1 MYGGG
6 GQPGILCADACF
18 YTSYG
23 CEAHVCMHTS
33 SVLICQRE
41 LRGSGRSL
49 TLWKTLSSWWSCE
62 NMMTKR
68 ERRREREREAR
79 YISGALTAFRC
90 AATASFCCLWRPVM
104 CHNWHFLTGTHRQD
118 SHKLFASALY
128 TTQMTSSHNHCVNVT
143 FLIWSVWALRLY
155 GALTLCNFSSKHLFE
170 ASQICC
176 INNCIFCL
184 ASFFGYVSNRS
195 WSTCMFASLLSFFH
209 IFANGFPRLRHRM
222 LISGV
227 Q

>member
-1 MYGGG
+1 MAVVN
-6 GQPGILCADACF
+6 QASCAQTRVSIHSMGARLTFACTHHRCSF
-18 YTSYG
+18 VSVSYVAAG
-23 CEAHVCMHTS
+23 
-33 SVLICQRE
+33 
-41 LRGSGRSL
+41 GRSL
-49 TLWKTLSSWWSCE
+49 SEKRSHLGEVAKTWWQ
-62 NMMTKR
+62 N
-68 ERRREREREAR
+68 ERGGEREREAR

-128 TTQMTSSHNHCVNVT
+128 TTQMTSSHNYCVNVT

-184 ASFFGYVSNRS
+184 ASSFGYISNRS

-209 IFANGFPRLRHRM
+209 IFANGFPRLHHRM